1 MMMMLMMMHSS
12 SSQAARGSRSF
23 CCTCS
28 RRGWIPDS
36 TNNAVMPLK
45 SSFCPSSLPP
55 LPQSSI
61 ALLPHTSSMPLPPD
75 TSMALPDPLSLS
87 LSLSLWVLPETLL
100 SHSLSLSLYLSHGPR
115 RINDL
120 TAKCEPLG
128 VLFFF
133 FFFFFFWSY
142 LPFLTSTA
150 ERKAT
155 LHHLQCRKGGHKV

>member
-55 LPQSSI
+55 SPQSSI
-61 ALLPHTSSMPLPPD
+61 ALLPHTSSMPSPPD
-75 TSMALPDPLSLS
+75 TSMGLAPPS

-133 FFFFFFWSY
+133 WSY

-155 LHHLQCRKGGHKV
+155 LHHSQCRKGGHKGGHKV